1 MVAVYLDET
10 SVEKLH
16 REYPGTSQ
24 GRLRKVV
31 LQYNPTDEQRGLY
44 EPHFG
49 GLATVQVLIF
59 AIVYSSTCC

>member
-1 MVAVYLDET
+1 MVAVYLDES

-16 REYPGTSQ
+16 QEYPGTSR

-31 LQYNPTDEQRGLY
+31 LQYNPTDAQRGIY

-49 GLATVQVLIF
+49 GMATVQVFIEYL
-59 AIVYSSTCC
+59 VYYIEY